1 MRGSEKINPLNILNL
16 NISKKPLWGEILRV
30 ALFCVCIVDTLV
42 YTNYRYMLGSHI
54 SVVILRRE
62 IKELDY

>member
-1 MRGSEKINPLNILNL
+1 MKGSEKSTSLNL
-16 NISKKPLWGEILRV
+16 STLNLSKKPLWGEILRV